1 MDRSTLWKMLSVATP
16 GTTSSWPRREA
27 AVALLLFLTPM
38 LGACANARPVE
49 TLQSEREVIEEIDSL
64 IEAQV
69 AAWNSGDLAGFTSVY
84 SEDCKFLS
92 PSGLTEGRAQVLA
105 RYRRRYPDRAAM
117 GTLRF
122 EFIEMVP
129 ATMEV
134 ESVFGLVKSTGIF
147 GVSVA
152 ATWFLSYPDRDTASG
167 LTLIVFRRTPEGWRI
182 IQDASMSFETDQE

>member
-1 MDRSTLWKMLSVATP
+1 VDRSALWKTLFVATP
-16 GTTSSWPRREA
+16 SNASSWPCRKT
-27 AVALLLFLTPM
+27 AVALAVFLIPLLS
-38 LGACANARPVE
+38 ACTNARPVE
-49 TLQSEREVIEEIDSL
+49 TLQSEREVIEEIDGL

-69 AAWNSGDLAGFTSVY
+69 AAWNSGDLEGFTSVY

-129 ATMEV
+129 ASMEV

-167 LTLIVFRRTPEGWRI
+167 LTLIIFRRTPKGWRI